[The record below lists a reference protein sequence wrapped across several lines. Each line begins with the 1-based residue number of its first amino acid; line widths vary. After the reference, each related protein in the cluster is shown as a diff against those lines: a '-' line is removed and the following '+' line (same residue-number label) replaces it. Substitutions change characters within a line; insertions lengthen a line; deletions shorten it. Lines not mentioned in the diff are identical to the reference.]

1 MNSFHFVRGCEMM
14 AFKCFDDHDN
24 EVGFENRD
32 FNLNPC
38 PHNIALTLQCSG
50 GLQRGFWERI
60 WSSERATLG
69 E

>member
-1 MNSFHFVRGCEMM
+1 MM

-50 GLQRGFWERI
+50 VLTKGVLGKNLE
-60 WSSERATLG
+60 LG
-69 E
+69 EGDTWRVIGRSNLESA